1 MRLFDKKQALPPD
14 DREHTI
20 CNTGHRPQ
28 SLPWG
33 FDEKNRPAWLSKLI
47 YIILLSEQ

>member
-1 MRLFDKKQALPPD
+1 MGLFNKNQSLPPD

-28 SLPWG
+28 NLPWG
-33 FDEKNRPAWLSKLI
+33 FDETKSSCVLSKLI